1 LIDCNIKTDLRQFV
15 NFYQNDIECYNK
27 VVIEINLWHRFLN
40 ENNIKPVSALDAIS
54 KCNPVFYK
62 NVYTLLHILVVLP
75 VTSCEME
82 RTFSSLKRIKNY
94 LRNTTSE
101 NILNGLVN
109 LNIHR
114 EVPAIIRHQ

>member
-1 LIDCNIKTDLRQFV
+1 
-15 NFYQNDIECYNK
+15 
-27 VVIEINLWHRFLN
+27 
-40 ENNIKPVSALDAIS
+40 LDAIS
-54 KCNPVFYK
+54 KCNPEFYK

-75 VTSCEME
+75 VTSCEAE

-101 NILNGLVN
+101 NRLNGLAN

-114 EVPAIIRHQ
+114 EVPVTVEEVINILTEEKRCLDFTL